1 MINDPQQGRFGIH
14 WSQQVGPSCGI
25 QAIRFAIDILLP
37 ELKVEQPDMLPSFQ
51 LIHDNNQVAIA
62 VADPSPPSAST
73 TFVNEQEMSHNFLQE
88 AIQLEYTT
96 EGAIYNLHHIVD
108 LIQRYS
114 CSASHN
120 HSLIHI
126 YLHKFA

>member
-1 MINDPQQGRFGIH
+1 
-14 WSQQVGPSCGI
+14 
-25 QAIRFAIDILLP
+25 L
-37 ELKVEQPDMLPSFQ
+37 
-51 LIHDNNQVAIA
+51 
-62 VADPSPPSAST
+62 PSPPSAST

-120 HSLIHI
+120 QSHGHNYGHGDGHGGNGADRIKAKMMSVRE
-126 YLHKFA
+126 YQETAGSM